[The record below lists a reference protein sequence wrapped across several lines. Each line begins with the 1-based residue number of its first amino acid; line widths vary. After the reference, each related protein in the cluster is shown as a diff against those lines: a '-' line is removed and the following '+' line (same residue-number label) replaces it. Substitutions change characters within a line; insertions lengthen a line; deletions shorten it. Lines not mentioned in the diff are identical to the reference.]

1 MVPMVI
7 DELKQ
12 LSTIAFPMIFTNLLL
27 YGRSAI
33 SMLFMGHLG
42 KLALAGGSL
51 SIGFANITGFSILS
65 GLSSGLEPISSQ
77 AYGARRWPLLGLAFQ
92 RTVAILIA
100 ATLAVSLLWL
110 HSGYILRL
118 CGQDPAIAAISSSY
132 LLFSIPVLY
141 LQSFITPLK
150 IYLRTQNITTP
161 LTIAAGIALA
171 LHPPINF
178 ILVHHLR
185 LGMRGVALAT
195 FFSDVNFLIFII
207 VYLAITG
214 LHRKTWPG
222 WSLSQTFTEWRPILK
237 LAVPGCISICLEWWW
252 YELMIVFSGLLSNA
266 HDAVAAMGILIQTTS
281 LVYIFPSALSLAVST
296 RVGNELGAGRPDRAR
311 AATSLA
317 LLLSVATGAAAAGF
331 TVSARH
337 TWGRAFTGDNAV
349 VALTA
354 AALPVLGLC
363 ELGNCPQT
371 TGCGALRGS
380 ARPALGANINLGA
393 FYCVGMP
400 VAMVLGFVMDMGL
413 VGLWMG
419 LVAAQGTCAFLM
431 LYVLMRTDWCLEA
444 KRARELISEDCAC
457 VLGEDDDDDDDD
469 DDADSTS
476 TGSNNNSS
484 SSSSTSTNSLS
495 LSDKGGEAK
504 EETQALI
511 SVKILVQG

>member
-1 MVPMVI
+1 
-7 DELKQ
+7 
-12 LSTIAFPMIFTNLLL
+12 MILTNLLL

-33 SMLFMGHLG
+33 SMLFMGQLG

-77 AYGARRWPLLGLAFQ
+77 AYGARRWHLLGLAFQ
-92 RTVAILIA
+92 RTVSILTA
-100 ATLAVSLLWL
+100 ATLTISLLWF

-118 CGQDPAIAAISSSY
+118 CGQDPAIAAVSSSY
-132 LLFSIPVLY
+132 LLFSIPVLF
-141 LQSFITPLK
+141 LQSFITPMK
-150 IYLRTQNITTP
+150 IYLRTQNITAP
-161 LTIAAGIALA
+161 LTIAAALALA
-171 LHPPINF
+171 LHAPINF

-185 LGMRGVALAT
+185 LGVRGVALAT
-195 FFSDVNFLIFII
+195 FFSDANFLIFII
-207 VYLAITG
+207 IYLAITG

-222 WSLSQTFTEWRPILK
+222 WSLSQSFTEWRPILK
-237 LAVPGCISICLEWWW
+237 LAVPSCISVCLEWWW

-266 HDAVAAMGILIQTTS
+266 PDAVAAMGILIQTTS

-311 AATSLA
+311 TATRVA
-317 LLLSVATGAAAAGF
+317 LLLAVATGAAAACF

-354 AALPVLGLC
+354 AVLPVLGLC

-393 FYCVGMP
+393 FYGVGMP

-413 VGLWMG
+413 VGMWMG

-431 LYVLMRTDWCLEA
+431 SYVLMRTDWCLEA
-444 KRARELISEDCAC
+444 KRARELISSEDCAC
-457 VLGEDDDDDDDD
+457 VLGEDDDDDADDD
-469 DDADSTS
+469 D
-476 TGSNNNSS
+476 SS
-484 SSSSTSTNSLS
+484 SSSSSSGSSGSSRTSSSSVLI
-495 LSDKGGEAK
+495 DKGREAR
-504 EETQALI
+504 EETEALI
-511 SVKILVQG
+511 SVKILE